1 MLPFTSEQFL
11 AVFVAY
17 NEAIWPIQ
25 IAAYLLGA
33 IAVALLFWN
42 PPGADRIIVAI
53 VAAMWLWTGVAYHA
67 LFFSAINKAAYIFA
81 ALFIAQ
87 GGALIYA
94 GVYRDQVRFGNRT
107 RPLSWVGVALMIYA
121 AILYPLIGLST
132 GHRYPEI
139 PMFGVTPCPV
149 TIFTFGLFLLAT
161 PPLSR
166 WLLVIPFIWSLIG
179 GSAAYL
185 LHVPQDWPLLVSGF
199 VAVPLIVFGTR
210 RST

>member
-53 VAAMWLWTGVAYHA
+53 IAAMWLWTGVAYHA

-94 GVYRDQVRFGNRT
+94 GVYRD
-107 RPLSWVGVALMIYA
+107 
-121 AILYPLIGLST
+121 
-132 GHRYPEI
+132 
-139 PMFGVTPCPV
+139 
-149 TIFTFGLFLLAT
+149 
-161 PPLSR
+161 R
-166 WLLVIPFIWSLIG
+166 W
-179 GSAAYL
+179 GSGID
-185 LHVPQDWPLLVSGF
+185 PDP
-199 VAVPLIVFGTR
+199 
-210 RST
+210 